1 MNAPDLSAY
10 AVWPG
15 VPYPLGATCDGRGVN
30 FAVFSEHATAM
41 ELCLFSPEDPRAEL
55 QRVKL
60 EDVTQHVWHGYV
72 PGLKAGALYGFRAHG
87 PWEPKAGLRFNP
99 NKLLVD
105 PYARAVSGRPDWGQ
119 PITTRPADE
128 HGVEPFDDRDS
139 AAGVPRSVV
148 THDDF
153 DWGDE
158 KRPGVI
164 WRRTVLYEL
173 HVRGFTARHP
183 EIPPEL
189 RGTYLGLAHP
199 AAVRHLQ
206 ELGVTSVE
214 LLPVHESA
222 SEGFLLQRGLSNY
235 WGYNTLGFFAP
246 DQRFATASRGEQVV
260 QFKQMVKALHAA
272 GLEVILDVVF
282 NHTAEGNELGP
293 TLSLRGLD
301 NPTYYWLDPK
311 NRARCRDFTG
321 CGNSLNLPHPQ
332 ALKLVLDSLRYWVT
346 EMHVDG
352 FRFDLATELAR
363 GGDSVFSR
371 DAAFLQAVHQDPI
384 VSRVKLIAEPWD
396 VGEGGYR
403 LGHFPGPWAEW
414 NDRFRETMRRMWRG
428 DERQAAEVG
437 YRVTGSSDLFK
448 VSGRRPMASINF
460 ITCHD
465 GFTLHDLVTYQ
476 AKHNQLNGED
486 NRDGAS
492 ENHAWNCG
500 HEGETDDPV
509 VNAVRDRQKK
519 NLLATLLL
527 SVGTPMLNMGD
538 ELGRTQWGNNN
549 AYCQDN
555 ELSWVDWNLDDR
567 RRRLLDFTRRLIAL
581 RHHQPTLQRR
591 NFFLGS
597 TLEDSR
603 FFDLV
608 WFRPDG
614 REMTPEDWQAPN
626 TRCLGWFLG
635 GDAIAT
641 REPSGQKVTGDT
653 LLVFMN
659 AGPSA
664 VTLTLPEKRWGEAWE
679 TLLETARDDV
689 VVRRVPAGETYDL
702 AGRAVTVLRQVA

>member
-1 MNAPDLSAY
+1 
-10 AVWPG
+10 
-15 VPYPLGATCDGRGVN
+15 VPYPLGATYDGRGVN
-30 FAVFSEHATAM
+30 FAVFSENATAM
-41 ELCLFSPEDPRAEL
+41 ELCLFSPDDPRSEVQRLKL
-55 QRVKL
+55 Q
-60 EDVTQHVWHGYV
+60 DVTQHVWHGYV
-72 PGLKAGALYGFRAHG
+72 PGLKPGALYGFRAHG
-87 PWEPKAGLRFNP
+87 PWQPREGLRFNP

-105 PYARAVSGRPDWGQ
+105 PYARAITGKPDWQ
-119 PITTRPADE
+119 HPLTTLQADDQ
-128 HGVEPFDDRDS
+128 GVEPFDLRDS
-139 AAGVPRSVV
+139 GPGVPRSVV

-173 HVRGFTARHP
+173 HVKGFTARHP

-189 RGTYLGLAHP
+189 RGTYLGLSHP
-199 AAVRHLQ
+199 AAVRHLV

-214 LLPVHESA
+214 LLPVHESS
-222 SEGFLLQRGLSNY
+222 SEGFLLQRGLTNY
-235 WGYNTLGFFAP
+235 WGYNSLGFFAP
-246 DQRFATASRGEQVV
+246 DQRFATGSRGEQVRE
-260 QFKQMVKALHAA
+260 FKQMVKALHAA

-293 TLSLRGLD
+293 MLSFRGLD
-301 NPTYYWLDPK
+301 NPTYYWLDEK

-321 CGNSLNLPHPQ
+321 CGNSLRVPHPQ
-332 ALKLVLDSLRYWVT
+332 VLKLVLDSMRYWVT

-363 GGDSVFSR
+363 GGDGAFSR
-371 DAAFLQAVHQDPI
+371 DAAFLQAVHQDPV

-396 VGEGGYR
+396 VGDGGYR
-403 LGHFPGPWAEW
+403 LGHFPGAWAEW

-460 ITCHD
+460 VTCHD
-465 GFTLHDLVTYQ
+465 GFTLHDLVSYQ
-476 AKHNQLNGED
+476 SKHNELNGED
-486 NRDGAS
+486 NRDGAA

-509 VNAVRDRQKK
+509 VTALRDRQKK
-519 NLLATLLL
+519 NLLAGLLL
-527 SVGTPMLNMGD
+527 SVGTPMLSMGD
-538 ELGRTQWGNNN
+538 ELGRSQWGNNN

-555 ELSWVDWNLDDR
+555 ELSWVDWNLDER
-567 RRRLLDFTRRLIAL
+567 KRRLLDFTKRLIAL
-581 RHHQPTLQRR
+581 RRGQPAIQRR

-614 REMTPEDWQAPN
+614 AEMTPDDWHAPN

-653 LLVFMN
+653 LLIFMN
-659 AGPSA
+659 AGPAA
-664 VTLTLPEKRWGEAWE
+664 VTLTLPEKKWGLAWE
-679 TLLETARDDV
+679 TVLETARDEA
-689 VVRRVPAGETYDL
+689 VVRRLASGETYVL
-702 AGRAVTVLRQVA
+702 AARAVVVLRQFAA